1 MRSTKLLVAAAAA
14 LAMIGSTAAG
24 PADTGKPFQVQLQP
38 EQEVAP
44 FTGADGASG
53 DISLRLNP
61 GQRQI
66 CVDGSFDGFGAD
78 GPALAHIHEAP
89 AGDNGDVVVDFTHL
103 IDGDTIQGC
112 VDVERAQVR
121 DIVKDPAD
129 YYVNVHVDVPQDA
142 APTPDNSPG
151 FFEGVRGQLSR

>member
-1 MRSTKLLVAAAAA
+1 MRSTKILVAAAAA

-24 PADTGKPFQVQLQP
+24 PANGPANTGKPFEIQLQP
-38 EQEVAP
+38 EQEVGD
-44 FTGADGASG
+44 FSGAAGASG

-61 GQRQI
+61 GQQQI
-66 CVDGSFDGFGAD
+66 CVDGSFDGFGDD

-89 AGDNGDVVVDFTHL
+89 AGRNGPVVVELSGLLD
-103 IDGDTIQGC
+103 DNTIQGC

-121 DIVKDPAD
+121 DILTNPAD
-129 YYVNVHVDVPQDA
+129 YYVNVHVGD
-142 APTPDNSPG
+142 TPDTG

>member
-14 LAMIGSTAAG
+14 LAMIGGTAAGPATG
-24 PADTGKPFQVQLQP
+24 PADTGKPFEVQLQP
-38 EQEVAP
+38 EQEVGD
-44 FTGADGASG
+44 FSGADGASG

-89 AGDNGDVVVDFTHL
+89 AGENGPVVVELSGLLD
-103 IDGDTIQGC
+103 DNTIQGC
-112 VDVERAQVR
+112 VDVERSLVR
-121 DIVKDPAD
+121 DILTDPAD
-129 YYVNVHVDVPQDA
+129 YYVNVHVDVPG
-142 APTPDNSPG
+142 TPG